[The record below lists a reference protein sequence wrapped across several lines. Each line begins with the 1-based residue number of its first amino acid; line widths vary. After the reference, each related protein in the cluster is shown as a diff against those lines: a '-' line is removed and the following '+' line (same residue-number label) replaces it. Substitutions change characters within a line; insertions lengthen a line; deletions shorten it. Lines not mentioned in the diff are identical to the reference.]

1 MSLTLPMLTTLWST
15 VVVEMQQRQN
25 GWTSTQLV
33 TMESDSSWSRSLAAA
48 KPFQQQF
55 GSPDTTG
62 SRLVVVSY
70 NLHGLN
76 QGCAGVREMINVLN
90 PDVIMTQEHWPFPSN
105 MYRLND
111 ISCEYFA
118 FGSSSMD
125 SAVGASSF
133 YGRPYGGVAILMK
146 KKLMPFTVNV
156 FTADR
161 LIAVKIAD
169 RLLINCICLVLVL
182 IIDNCSM
189 LIYWLNYRCV
199 IFTW

>member
-1 MSLTLPMLTTLWST
+1 
-15 VVVEMQQRQN
+15 
-25 GWTSTQLV
+25 
-33 TMESDSSWSRSLAAA
+33 
-48 KPFQQQF
+48 
-55 GSPDTTG
+55 
-62 SRLVVVSY
+62 
-70 NLHGLN
+70 
-76 QGCAGVREMINVLN
+76 
-90 PDVIMTQEHWPFPSN
+90 
-105 MYRLND
+105 
-111 ISCEYFA
+111 
-118 FGSSSMD
+118 MD
-125 SAVGASSF
+125 SAVGAGPF